1 MIGQLRVRLR
11 SSVAILIKF
20 SLLKGMSGAFAFR
33 WKHTTALLGQMCPY
47 YSMHVV
53 SSVPIIKR
61 VLIPT
66 MLYEWIRV
74 RNRNPLAKGRFL
86 SNPTFIIVPLLS
98 LRTCTS
104 QRLVHILFRPD
115 RIEIFLLSS
124 LLLPQVADALLPL
137 LLPVVATSCGYYY
150 HI

>member
-1 MIGQLRVRLR
+1 MIGQPRVHLR
-11 SSVAILIKF
+11 SSVAILSNSL
-20 SLLKGMSGAFAFR
+20 SLLRGMTGAFTFQ

-47 YSMHVV
+47 NSMHVV
-53 SSVPIIKR
+53 SSVIPIIKR

-86 SNPTFIIVPLLS
+86 SNATFIIVPLLS

-104 QRLVHILFRPD
+104 QRLIHILFRPD
-115 RIEIFLLSS
+115 RIDSLLLSS
-124 LLLPQVADALLPL
+124 LLPQVANALLPL
-137 LLPVVATSCGYYY
+137 LTSCGCY